1 MKHRLHTEQKCRT
14 QNGSGKHETVTQ
26 QMAIASAGRGED
38 LFPELSHYNIKNV
51 HFPTKIYQAQ
61 KETKSIALM
70 QGGKKETKR
79 NCL

>member
-38 LFPELSHYNIKNV
+38 LFPELSHYNKLFKMPVSTNN
-51 HFPTKIYQAQ
+51 Y
-61 KETKSIALM
+61 ETHMDHTLK
-70 QGGKKETKR
+70 GK
-79 NCL
+79 